1 LNSGWFYSIVFA
13 SSVNLQ
19 KGFAN
24 LICSGDLQSG
34 SKIEAFETIIKIA
47 LALDTATLNLLG
59 EYKNSIP
66 LGASSGE
73 DVATE

>member
-1 LNSGWFYSIVFA
+1 M
-13 SSVNLQ
+13 NLQ

-24 LICSGDLQSG
+24 LICLGDLQSG
-34 SKIEAFETIIKIA
+34 SKIELFETIIKIA

-59 EYKNSIP
+59 EYRKSIP

-73 DVATE
+73 EVATE